1 MSDTY
6 RLLETW
12 SPLSPVDA
20 LEVKTSTSFLLLKSL
35 YWVLFKFQL
44 LDAKFANRQV
54 REYAVTS
61 LNNLSDPELRDYLLQ
76 LVQVLKYEPNHISA
90 LGCWLM
96 RRALKNQIQ
105 IGHAFFW
112 HLQAEMHVPEI
123 SERFGL
129 LLEVYLRACGEQR
142 EELLKQMEVIKKLK
156 LIAGIVKDTPSS
168 RRKQTLEH
176 QLRFFFFLFGYF

>member
-1 MSDTY
+1 VSDTY

-12 SPLSPVDA
+12 NPLSPVDA
-20 LEVKTSTSFLLLKSL
+20 LEVRNTTHYNVTLFNPSKT
-35 YWVLFKFQL
+35 QL

-76 LVQVLKYEPNHISA
+76 LVQVLKYEPSHISA

-96 RRALKNQIQ
+96 RRALRNQIQ

-112 HLQAEMHVPEI
+112 HLQVFSNE
-123 SERFGL
+123 
-129 LLEVYLRACGEQR
+129 
-142 EELLKQMEVIKKLK
+142 
-156 LIAGIVKDTPSS
+156 
-168 RRKQTLEH
+168 
-176 QLRFFFFLFGYF
+176 